1 MKSGTRSRLVSVVI
15 PVRNGGA
22 TIGEQLVAL
31 RDQASDCDEIVV
43 VDNGSV
49 DDTRAVVE
57 SFRDQIPNLRLV
69 DGEGLV
75 GVSSVRNH
83 AAAHTVGDLLWCDAD
98 DVVAPGWVTAMIE
111 GLDEHDIVGG
121 AMEEYS
127 LNGPCAIPRTGHA
140 HGLACAW
147 DFLPYAIGANVA
159 VRREVIEGV
168 GGWNPRYTRSGED
181 VDLCWRALLAGF
193 RIGFAPDAVVHYR
206 HRSTARTVRV
216 QQVGYA
222 RTAAMLHREYRPHGL
237 RRGSIMDAGRVWG
250 KVVLLTPAAL
260 VSPRQRLRWNA
271 ALGYVWGTVAGG
283 LSERAWP
290 Y

>member
-168 GGWNPRYTRSGED
+168 GGWNPGTRVPEKTSTSAGGRSSPVSGSD
-181 VDLCWRALLAGF
+181 SHQTPWSTTDTG
-193 RIGFAPDAVVHYR
+193 APHAPYECSRSATHEPLR
-206 HRSTARTVRV
+206 CSTASIAHTGSDEGRSWT
-216 QQVGYA
+216 QDECGA
-222 RTAAMLHREYRPHGL
+222 RSCCSRP
-237 RRGSIMDAGRVWG
+237 
-250 KVVLLTPAAL
+250 
-260 VSPRQRLRWNA
+260 PR
-271 ALGYVWGTVAGG
+271 
-283 LSERAWP
+283 S
-290 Y
+290 